1 MKVKLITLGCPKN
14 LVDSEH
20 LHGGLLARGVE
31 FTDEAAEAQAI
42 IINTCGFI
50 ESAKEESIETI
61 LDAVAMKEEG
71 TVEKVIVTGCLSQR
85 YGEELRSEI
94 PEIDAL
100 YGNRDLNS
108 IVSSMARD
116 LRARRE
122 LHGERHLLTPKHYAY
137 LKISEGCEHPC
148 TFCAIPGIRGGFRS
162 TPVPELVT
170 QAQKLAEQSVR
181 ELVLIAQDS
190 TQYGL
195 DLDGSQQLPALL
207 RALAQVDGIEWLR
220 LMYAYPWHMTD
231 EIIAALAE
239 TEKVCAYLDMPVQH
253 TSNRILKRMARRIT
267 AEKQHA
273 VIEKLRARI
282 PGLTLRTSLIVG
294 FPGESEQEFAEL
306 YDYVADGHF
315 DRLGV
320 FTYSAEENTPA
331 ARFEDDVP
339 EPVKRE
345 RQDLLIQAQA
355 DSLEEKNQAFL
366 GRRVRVLIDEYDP
379 AAGVFR
385 GRSEGDC
392 PEIDNTVLVRGVCRV
407 GAFYDVELCRAG
419 AYELEGEVVAAEPSA
434 SPAGGTLHIPVIP
447 NGT

>member
-20 LHGGLLARGVE
+20 LHGGLQAKGVD
-31 FTDEAAEAQAI
+31 FTEDAEQAEAI

-61 LDAVAMKEEG
+61 LSAVALKQQG
-71 TVEKVIVTGCLSQR
+71 RVEKVIVTGCLSQR
-85 YGEELRSEI
+85 YGDELRREI

-100 YGNRDLNS
+100 YGNRDLHR
-108 IVSSMARD
+108 IIESMARD

-122 LHGERHLLTPKHYAY
+122 LHGERHLLTPKHFAY

-162 TPVPELVT
+162 TPVEELVQ
-170 QAQKLAEQSVR
+170 QARRLAQQSVR
-181 ELVLIAQDS
+181 ELVLIAQDT

-195 DLDGSQQLPALL
+195 DLDGRQHLPELL
-207 RALAQVDGIEWLR
+207 RALAQVEGIEWIR
-220 LMYAYPWHMTD
+220 LMYAYPRHMSD

-239 TEKVCAYLDMPVQH
+239 TDRVCRYLDMPVQH
-253 TSNRILKRMARRIT
+253 TSDRLLKRMARRIT
-267 AEKQHA
+267 AAQQREI
-273 VIEKLRARI
+273 IEKLRERI
-282 PGLTLRTSLIVG
+282 PGLVLRTSVIVG
-294 FPGESEQEFAEL
+294 FPGESEEEFAEL
-306 YDYVADGHF
+306 YDYVAEGHF

-320 FTYSAEENTPA
+320 FTYSEEEGTPA

-339 EPVKRE
+339 AHVKRE

-355 DSLEEKNQAFL
+355 DSLEEKNAAFA
-366 GRRVRVLIDEYDP
+366 GQTIRVLVDEYDA

-392 PEIDNTVLVRGVCRV
+392 PEIDNSVLVRGVCRI
-407 GAFYDVELCRAG
+407 GAFYDVKIDRTS
-419 AYELEGEVVAAEPSA
+419 AYELAGEVVAAESSA
-434 SPAGGTLHIPVIP
+434 LPAAGALHIPVISKS
-447 NGT
+447 